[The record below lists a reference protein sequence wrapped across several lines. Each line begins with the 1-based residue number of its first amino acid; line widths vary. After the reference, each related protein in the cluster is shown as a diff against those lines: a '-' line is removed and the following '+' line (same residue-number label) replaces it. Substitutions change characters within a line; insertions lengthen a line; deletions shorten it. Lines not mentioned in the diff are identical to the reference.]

1 MKKLLSRKSG
11 KMSVKWKLNLL
22 LAVTFLFVDL
32 QLTAA
37 VRIAGQQPQ
46 RLKGKIFA
54 KKDNRFQ

>member
-46 RLKGKIFA
+46 RLKGKIFT

>member
-1 MKKLLSRKSG
+1 
-11 KMSVKWKLNLL
+11 MSVKWKFNLL

-54 KKDNRFQ
+54 KIHKIRNP